1 MKQFEI
7 IWSDHAENELDKIF
21 EYYSEFAS
29 VRVAKNLIQ
38 KIIEEPNKL
47 LSNPEISQREE
58 LLLDRENEYRYLVCK
73 NYKIIYSID
82 TKAKFIKIA
91 DVFDS
96 RQNPT
101 KIKRTK

>member
-1 MKQFEI
+1 MKQFVI

-21 EYYSEFAS
+21 EYYSEFANI
-29 VRVAKNLIQ
+29 RVAKNIIR
-38 KIIEEPNKL
+38 KIVAEPNKL
-47 LSNPEISQREE
+47 LSTPEISQREE
-58 LLLDRENEYRYLVCK
+58 LLLDRENEYRYIVCK

-96 RQNPT
+96 RQNPA

>member
-21 EYYSEFAS
+21 EQYSEFAS

-96 RQNPT
+96 RQNPA

>member
-1 MKQFEI
+1 MNHFEI

-21 EYYSEFAS
+21 EYYTEFVS
-29 VRVAKNLIQ
+29 IRVAKNLIQ

-73 NYKIIYSID
+73 SYKIIYRPILLAM
-82 TKAKFIKIA
+82 K
-91 DVFDS
+91 
-96 RQNPT
+96 
-101 KIKRTK
+101 

>member
-1 MKQFEI
+1 MIQFEI
-7 IWSDHAENELDKIF
+7 IWSNHAENELDKIF

-29 VRVAKNLIQ
+29 ILVAKNLLQ
-38 KIIEEPNKL
+38 KIVQEPNKL

-58 LLLDRENEYRYLVCK
+58 LLLDRENEYRYLVYK
-73 NYKIIYSID
+73 NYKIIYSVD
-82 TKAKFIKIA
+82 AKATCIKIA

>member
-7 IWSDHAENELDKIF
+7 IWSQHAENELDKIF

-38 KIIEEPNKL
+38 KIIAEPNKL
-47 LSNPEISQREE
+47 LSNPEISQREA

-73 NYKIIYSID
+73 SYKIIYSID

-96 RQNPT
+96 RQNPA

>member
-1 MKQFEI
+1 MIQFEI
-7 IWSDHAENELDKIF
+7 IWSNHAENELDKIF
-21 EYYSEFAS
+21 EYYSVFAS
-29 VRVAKNLIQ
+29 ILVAKNLIQ
-38 KIIEEPNKL
+38 KIVQEPNKL

-58 LLLDRENEYRYLVCK
+58 LLLDRENEYRYLVYK
-73 NYKIIYSID
+73 NYKIIYSVD

>member
-1 MKQFEI
+1 MKKFEI
-7 IWSDHAENELDKIF
+7 IWSDHAEIELDKIF

-29 VRVAKNLIQ
+29 IRVANNLIQ
-38 KIIEEPNKL
+38 KIVKEPNKL

-58 LLLDRENEYRYLVCK
+58 LLLNREIEYRYLVCK
-73 NYKIIYSID
+73 SYKIIYSID
-82 TKAKFIKIA
+82 SKAKFIKIA

-101 KIKRTK
+101 KIKRNK